1 LRQLAA
7 NCIQLGLSLS
17 AGTELNDCT
26 VSFGFL
32 SQCPAVIA
40 EKLNAKQL
48 DKAMAELDKNGK
60 YGCEPCAV
68 VHGTHACVATHS
80 QSLSGL
86 FSGYASFESMFV
98 PVLCVPS
105 PHLMIYATS
114 CHALAGQA
122 MDRSI

>member
-1 LRQLAA
+1 MTCMLSMKRQEAVSLATA
-7 NCIQLGLSLS
+7 SCELHTGLSLS

-60 YGCEPCAV
+60 YGCEP
-68 VHGTHACVATHS
+68 
-80 QSLSGL
+80 SLRS
-86 FSGYASFESMFV
+86 SAWNERM
-98 PVLCVPS
+98 PVLQ
-105 PHLMIYATS
+105 HT
-114 CHALAGQA
+114 
-122 MDRSI
+122 RSR

>member
-1 LRQLAA
+1 MRQLAA

-48 DKAMAELDKNGK
+48 DKAMAELDTNGK

-68 VHGTHACVATHS
+68 VHGRNAC
-80 QSLSGL
+80 
-86 FSGYASFESMFV
+86 
-98 PVLCVPS
+98 LCCN
-105 PHLMIYATS
+105 T
-114 CHALAGQA
+114 LAVVKW
-122 MDRSI
+122 II